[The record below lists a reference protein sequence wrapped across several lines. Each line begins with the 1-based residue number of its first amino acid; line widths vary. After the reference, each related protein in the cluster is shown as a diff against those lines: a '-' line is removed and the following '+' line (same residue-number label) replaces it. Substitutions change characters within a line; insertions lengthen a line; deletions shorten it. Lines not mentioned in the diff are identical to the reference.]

1 MIITRFIV
9 IKTKDILTE
18 MKKFEEK
25 LNELKNIVDEL
36 ETGNVSLDESL
47 KQFEKGI
54 KLIKDC
60 TGQLQE
66 FEQKVSLLV
75 ENSDGGTDI
84 KEFKVDQE

>member
-1 MIITRFIV
+1 
-9 IKTKDILTE
+9 

-25 LNELKNIVDEL
+25 LNELKKVVDEL
-36 ETGNVSLDESL
+36 ETGNVSLNESL

-54 KLIKDC
+54 KLIKEC

-66 FEQKVSLLV
+66 FEQKISLLV
-75 ENSDGGTDI
+75 ENSDGGIDI

>member
-1 MIITRFIV
+1 
-9 IKTKDILTE
+9 

-25 LNELKNIVDEL
+25 LNELKKVVDEL
-36 ETGNVSLDESL
+36 ETGNVSLNESL

-54 KLIKDC
+54 KLIKEC

-75 ENSDGGTDI
+75 ENSDGGIDI

>member
-1 MIITRFIV
+1 
-9 IKTKDILTE
+9 

-25 LNELKNIVDEL
+25 LKELKKIVEQL

-47 KQFEKGI
+47 KQFEKGVR
-54 KLIKDC
+54 LIKDC

-75 ENSDGGTDI
+75 ENSDGEIDI
-84 KEFKVDQE
+84 KEFKTDQE

>member
-1 MIITRFIV
+1 
-9 IKTKDILTE
+9 

-25 LNELKNIVDEL
+25 LKELKKIVEQL

-47 KQFEKGI
+47 KQFEKGVR
-54 KLIKDC
+54 LIKDC

-75 ENSDGGTDI
+75 ENSDGEIDI